1 MTRRESLAGREM
13 SFAGRLGLKAENALQ
28 LADTIEQGLPYRA
41 FERLQADMGVT
52 HRELAGLVGISARTL
67 ARRKI
72 EGRLQPEES
81 ERLVR
86 ASRIFDDAVML
97 FEGDKVAA
105 LNWLRSPARAL
116 SGRQPIEFARSEV
129 GAREV
134 EDLIGRLE
142 QGVFG

>member
-1 MTRRESLAGREM
+1 MTSQETPTGREM
-13 SFAGRLGLKAENALQ
+13 GFAGRLGLKAENALQ
-28 LADTIEQGLPYRA
+28 LADTIERGLPYRA

-67 ARRKI
+67 ARRKG

-105 LNWLRSPARAL
+105 LNWLRLPALAL
-116 SGRQPIEFARSEV
+116 AGRKPIEFARSEV

-134 EDLIGRLE
+134 ENLIGRLE
-142 QGVFG
+142 HGVFG

>member
-1 MTRRESLAGREM
+1 MSRQEKVAGSEM
-13 SFAGRLGLKAENALQ
+13 RFAGRLGLKAENAVQ
-28 LADTIEQGLPYRA
+28 LADSIDRGLAYRA

-67 ARRKI
+67 ARRKA

-86 ASRIFDDAVML
+86 ASRIFDDAVAL

-116 SGRQPIEFARSEV
+116 AGRKPIEFARSEV

-134 EDLIGRLE
+134 ENLIGRLE
-142 QGVFG
+142 HGVLG